1 MAKPTPPPVN
11 LQRLAAFNA
20 TKSDLDTLS
29 ARFRQFEASRK
40 AEELPTTY
48 IALEALAAM
57 SGARISGYS
66 DEELRSTW
74 PETWGGTPVAV
85 PLSLLLALAVPWIKY
100 LGAGPGVTVGEAF
113 KLEGGGQGVQRVKK
127 SQQNSDK
134 DRALAIK
141 QIALYL
147 AQGAAGQPRSWEWV
161 SDKVAGEQG
170 LSFEKVNEARK
181 AFAPEILKSAA
192 QKGIIQNR
200 G

>member
-1 MAKPTPPPVN
+1 VAKPTPPPVN
-11 LQRLAAFNA
+11 LQRLAACNT

-127 SQQNSDK
+127 SQQNADK

-141 QIALYL
+141 QIALYV
-147 AQGAAGQPRSWEWV
+147 AQGPADQPRSWEWV
-161 SDKVAGEQG
+161 SDTVAGEQG